1 MRGLNG
7 NGQASQLWTLLALL
21 GPQTWR
27 HFYPPGGLQ
36 VLCGVGLF
44 RGMKNE
50 ERGDLQQAQ
59 GAQPLEGQRRDA
71 LEGVV
76 AENPVG

>member
-1 MRGLNG
+1 MEMDRPPSFGHCRLCWG
-7 NGQASQLWTLLALL
+7 H
-21 GPQTWR
+21 R
-27 HFYPPGGLQ
+27 HGDISTHQVGFT

-59 GAQPLEGQRRDA
+59 GAQPLEGQWRDA